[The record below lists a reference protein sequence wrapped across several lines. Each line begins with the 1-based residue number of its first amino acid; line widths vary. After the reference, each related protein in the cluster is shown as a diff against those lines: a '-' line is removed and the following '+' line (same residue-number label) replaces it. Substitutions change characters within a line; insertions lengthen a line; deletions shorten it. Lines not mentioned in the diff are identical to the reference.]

1 MEPDSTTG
9 MEARSGA
16 RTDDRLLGCLDA
28 QFAGLLEAVWECER
42 QWTIDNH
49 IDAAIKYGR

>member
-1 MEPDSTTG
+1 MRRGRTARAEG
-9 MEARSGA
+9 RSGA
-16 RTDDRLLGCLDA
+16 RTDDRLLGLDA
-28 QFAGLLEAVWECER
+28 QFADLLETVWRCER